1 MLKVKKLSKLTK
13 QEKKFVKVKA
23 ETGNGTLAAKEAFE
37 IEDDNYAGVK
47 ANRLLRKDKIV
58 NAIQEALPDELL
70 AQVHLEGLQAT
81 KRSGTGG
88 MKIGIG
94 ANGEVNDFGHTEIDE
109 PDFAVRHKYL
119 DSAYKLKGSYAA
131 EKHISINA
139 QVNIENK
146 QQVEG
151 IASKVLEQMKNEEI
165 V

>member
-1 MLKVKKLSKLTK
+1 MLKVKKFPKLTK

-70 AQVHLEGLQAT
+70 VERHLELLNTRNEYNWYENIKDVEGKNVIEVKRHTIDLGVDVTAVSKGL
-81 KRSGTGG
+81 
-88 MKIGIG
+88 
-94 ANGEVNDFGHTEIDE
+94 D
-109 PDFAVRHKYL
+109 L
-119 DSAYKLKGSYAA
+119 AYKLKGSYAA